1 MNYILDTWT
10 TLPIEACKEETK
22 VITLDHEVSYDSV
35 KWAVVV
41 VATSCQLSKVAA
53 SVG

>member
-1 MNYILDTWT
+1 
-10 TLPIEACKEETK
+10 
-22 VITLDHEVSYDSV
+22 V

-53 SVG
+53 SVGWVTPVELHSELTHADKYRATLHI